1 MPVIVYKSGTSRYVL
16 YTAHT
21 SRDVPH
27 VVKVVTKS
35 ELAVLNRAIALL
47 RSLTDEPHAVDA
59 IPRSGAVT
67 RFVREFLVHDP
78 TGDIS
83 CAEAWNFFREVA
95 ASGALKPMRKSE
107 FFRRLPAV
115 VEATYDAKKC
125 HSIRRDG
132 RTVRGFKSV
141 TIREHTIP
149 STVVEL
155 EPDDDL
161 AGFRRGVRR

>member
-1 MPVIVYKSGTSRYVL
+1 MS
-16 YTAHT
+16 
-21 SRDVPH
+21 
-27 VVKVVTKS
+27 KS
-35 ELAVLNRAIALL
+35 EIAVLNRAIALL

-83 CAEAWNFFREVA
+83 CAEAWRFFCEVA
-95 ASGALKPMRKSE
+95 ASGALKPMRKLE

-132 RTVRGFKSV
+132 RTLRGFKSV
-141 TIREHTIP
+141 TIREQP
-149 STVVEL
+149 SAITTLEL
-155 EPDDDL
+155 EPE
-161 AGFRRGVRR
+161 